1 MIKRIINLPAG
12 GELEIEY
19 EDEFLLKVRE
29 GLNLNSVDEI
39 TDSHIREFIYRAGM
53 TAVEKA
59 EKEMA
64 EEEESQW
71 GCCQW
76 EGEEGRCCDWRQG

>member
-19 EDEFLLKVRE
+19 EDEFLLKIRE

-64 EEEESQW
+64 EEEESQF
-71 GCCQW
+71 
-76 EGEEGRCCDWRQG
+76 